1 MQDGVLDDFQIAKLP
16 MGQETES
23 GKSIGIFVA
32 NIITMVINMFILF
45 GICMISLIIW
55 AVGDDDEL

>member
-1 MQDGVLDDFQIAKLP
+1 

-23 GKSIGIFVA
+23 GKTIGIFVA

-55 AVGDDDEL
+55 VVGDDDEL